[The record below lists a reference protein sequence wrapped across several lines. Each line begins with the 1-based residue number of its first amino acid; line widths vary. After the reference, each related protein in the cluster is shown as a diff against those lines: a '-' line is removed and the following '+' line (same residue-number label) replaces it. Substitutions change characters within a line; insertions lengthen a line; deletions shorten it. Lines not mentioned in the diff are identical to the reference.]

1 MCNITHLLILGD
13 RECGKTTRL
22 RTWLHELEQ
31 RFTPEQVGVVLID
44 FRKTL
49 LEFQRSPYLLT
60 YAATMEQVKDA
71 ILRLKEHL
79 EQRLEAS
86 QKQTGEPRTWAG
98 QQWNLVVDDYESVAI
113 MTSQTSNPL
122 NPLEPFVQAGR
133 ELGFHLLLARR
144 VTDFGRNAYDPIF
157 KSIKHMGC
165 PGLLMRGDPIDGRQ
179 ALHKQN
185 ISDTLPAGHG
195 ILVRRSSGPM
205 LIQVARSGHDR

>member
-144 VTDFGRNAYDPIF
+144 VTDFGRNAYDPF
-157 KSIKHMGC
+157 SKASNTWAVLVC
-165 PGLLMRGDPIDGRQ
+165 PCAEIPLMDDRRCTNRTSLTRYPP
-179 ALHKQN
+179 
-185 ISDTLPAGHG
+185 DTASWF
-195 ILVRRSSGPM
+195 V
-205 LIQVARSGHDR
+205 VAADRC